1 MNSQIG
7 LPLAVSTILA
17 QNAAA
22 LAIDGWWI
30 IVIFVVLV
38 VVISLLML
46 GNRQEAAIPPAAA
59 HEHNHAAPKP
69 DRAAPQH
76 EPAVP
81 QHEPAAPQ
89 PTAVVETERAAA
101 AEIPLKDDLVQIE
114 GIGPKI
120 AALLNTHGIHTF
132 RQLADADLDELNR
145 LLDQARLAF
154 ADPSSWPEQA
164 RLADLKD
171 WDALSELQARLK
183 GGR

>member
-69 DRAAPQH
+69 DRAAPQPDH
-76 EPAVP
+76 
-81 QHEPAAPQ
+81 AAPQ

-101 AEIPLKDDLVQIE
+101 ADIPLKDDLVQIE

-120 AALLNTHGIHTF
+120 AALLNTHGIHAF

>member
-1 MNSQIG
+1 
-7 LPLAVSTILA
+7 
-17 QNAAA
+17 
-22 LAIDGWWI
+22 
-30 IVIFVVLV
+30 
-38 VVISLLML
+38 ML

-69 DRAAPQH
+69 DRAAPQPDH
-76 EPAVP
+76 
-81 QHEPAAPQ
+81 AAPQ

>member
-22 LAIDGWWI
+22 LAINGWWI

-59 HEHNHAAPKP
+59 HEHEHAAPQHNL
-69 DRAAPQH
+69 AAPQH
-76 EPAVP
+76 E
-81 QHEPAAPQ
+81 HAAPQ
-89 PTAVVETERAAA
+89 PAAVVETERAAV
-101 AEIPLKDDLVQIE
+101 AEIPLRDDLVQIE

-132 RQLADADLDELNR
+132 RQLAEADLDELNR

-164 RLADLKD
+164 RLADLKE

>member
-7 LPLAVSTILA
+7 FSLAVSTILA

-59 HEHNHAAPKP
+59 HEHEHAAPQP

-76 EPAVP
+76 D
-81 QHEPAAPQ
+81 HTAPQ

-101 AEIPLKDDLVQIE
+101 ADIPLKDDLVQIE

>member
-22 LAIDGWWI
+22 LAINGWWI

-59 HEHNHAAPKP
+59 HEHDH
-69 DRAAPQH
+69 AAPQH
-76 EPAVP
+76 D
-81 QHEPAAPQ
+81 QAAPQ
-89 PTAVVETERAAA
+89 HAAVVETERPAA

-132 RQLADADLDELNR
+132 RQLADADLEELNR